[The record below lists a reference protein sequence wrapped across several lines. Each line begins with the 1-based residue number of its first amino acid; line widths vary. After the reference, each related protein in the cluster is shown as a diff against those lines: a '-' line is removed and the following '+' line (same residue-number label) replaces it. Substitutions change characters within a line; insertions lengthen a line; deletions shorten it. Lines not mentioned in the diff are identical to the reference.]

1 MNRYRQQLMKLSLS
15 IIPAAMVAAAIL
27 AGCSGSPRW
36 TVNGTVAD
44 ADGATLMLEAPGRAG
59 WYVADSVHLLGN
71 GSFSISQPAVAY
83 PEVFRLRLGDKEIY
97 FPIDSTETVTVTTSA
112 SGFGTDYTLT
122 GSASAEALALVDA
135 RVRQAA
141 ATGADSLLKRELSGM
156 LIGNPSSVVAYYIIR
171 KQIGGKPVFD
181 PANSSD
187 LRVIGAVANAYDQFR
202 PDDPRTAQLKD
213 MFIAYRS
220 RLRGAAPVAADTIY
234 AAEIPLFD
242 IKLYDN
248 KGVDQSLVDVAAKN
262 KAVLLNFT
270 LYTAE
275 ASPAL
280 NLQLAKAYDRFHD
293 RGLEIYQVAADPDE
307 YAWRQSAANLPWVTV
322 YQTPVS
328 PASNL
333 LNYNVTSLPATFL
346 IVNGEIRE
354 RITDPTTVAD
364 AVARVL

>member
-1 MNRYRQQLMKLSLS
+1 MKLSFS
-15 IIPAAMVAAAIL
+15 IIPAAVLAAAIL
-27 AGCSGSPRW
+27 AGCSSTPSW

-44 ADGATLMLEAPGRAG
+44 ADGSTLLLEASGRAG
-59 WYVADSVHLLGN
+59 WYVTDSVRLLGN
-71 GSFSISQPAVAY
+71 GSFSLSQPAVAN
-83 PEVFRLRLGDKEIY
+83 PEVFRLRLDGKEIY
-97 FPIDSTETVTVTTSA
+97 FPIDSTETVTGTTSA
-112 SGFGTDYTLT
+112 AGFGTDYTLT
-122 GSASAEALALVDA
+122 GSTTAEMLAHVDA

-141 ATGADSLLKRELSGM
+141 ATGADSILKRELSGM
-156 LIGNPSSVVAYYIIR
+156 LIGDPSSVVAYYIVR

-181 PANSSD
+181 PANPSD

-202 PDDPRTAQLKD
+202 PNDPRTAQLKEL
-213 MFIAYRS
+213 FLAYKG
-220 RLRGAAPVAADTIY
+220 LIRGGSAAPADTIY
-234 AAEIPLFD
+234 ATEVPLFD

-248 KGVDQSLVDVAAKN
+248 KGVDQSLIDVASKH

-270 LYTAE
+270 LYTAD

-307 YAWRQSAANLPWVTV
+307 YAWRQSAANLPWITV

-333 LNYNVTSLPATFL
+333 LNYNVRALPATFL
-346 IVNGEIRE
+346 IVDGEIRE
-354 RITDPTTVAD
+354 RITDPTKVAD